1 MKIKLTETQFNKV
14 IKNLITEQGLYGNT
28 SDVVDYDLPEFLSD
42 TIILQ
47 SINDWSDVEKSLKEL
62 HKRLIRLEKGLD
74 SGGSHNKAY
83 STGTDYSAKNK
94 KDRDLEKAADS
105 LERDEK
111 LKSDLEQLRKDLD
124 L

>member
-1 MKIKLTETQFNKV
+1 MKIKLTETQLNTV

-47 SINDWSDVEKSLKEL
+47 TINDWSDVEKSLKEL
-62 HKRLIRLEKGLD
+62 HKRLIRLDKGLD

-83 STGTDYSAKNK
+83 STGTDYSSKNK
-94 KDRDLEKAADS
+94 KDKDLEKAADS
-105 LERDEK
+105 IERDEK
-111 LKSDLEQLRKDLD
+111 LRIDLEQLRKDLN

>member
-1 MKIKLTETQFNKV
+1 MKIKLTETQLNKV
-14 IKNLITEQGLYGNT
+14 VKNLISEQGLYGNT

-47 SINDWSDVEKSLKEL
+47 NIDEWSDVEKSLKEL

-83 STGTDYSAKNK
+83 STGTDYSSKNK
-94 KDRDLEKAADS
+94 KDRDLEKAEDS
-105 LERDEK
+105 IERDEK
-111 LKSDLEQLRKDLD
+111 LRNDLEQIKKDLE

>member
-1 MKIKLTETQFNKV
+1 MKIKLTETQLNTV
-14 IKNLITEQGLYGNT
+14 IKNLIFEQGLYGDT

-47 SINDWSDVEKSLKEL
+47 KINDWSDVEKSFKEL

-74 SGGSHNKAY
+74 SAGSHNKAY
-83 STGTDYSAKNK
+83 GTGTDYSARNK
-94 KDRDLEKAADS
+94 KDVGLEKASDS
-105 LERDEK
+105 IERDEI
-111 LKSDLEQLRKDLD
+111 LRSDLEQLKKDLE